1 VNRPLNVLV
10 VEDSPTVREMLLAV
24 LTRADPG
31 VSTEG
36 VTTLAE
42 ASARLADA
50 ARADG
55 DAVRRID
62 AVLLDI
68 HLPDAD
74 GIEAVEKL
82 HALAPS
88 VPIVVLTGMS
98 GLDLEGDTLKAG
110 AEDFHEKTDLDVLA
124 LVRSI
129 RKAAV
134 RHAVRQKHEPLRE
147 EIART
152 REEIK
157 RVGEALRSDDPLARA
172 RELPSPPTQ
181 KRE

>member
-36 VTTLAE
+36 VVTLAE

-50 ARADG
+50 SADPPRG
-55 DAVRRID
+55 KRVD

-98 GLDLEGDTLKAG
+98 GLDVEGDTLKAG
-110 AEDFHEKTDLDVLA
+110 AEDFHEKASLDVLE

-152 REEIK
+152 REQIK

-172 RELPSPPTQ
+172 RELPSPP
-181 KRE
+181 K